1 MASTNKINSP
11 YSAALG
17 GGGFLFEETDAI
29 LPLLQSEN
37 CDTLLKDEIQ
47 HNRLLQMNAERTRSK
62 AILEIKRRYNA
73 MSLSFW
79 KEYQQMEE
87 VDRKA
92 ALMYAILKTYKIVFD
107 FHVNVTMPKWNSIAQ
122 KVELADFMIEMNEI
136 SARDQFV
143 ESWTDAT
150 KRKIASAYM
159 ALLRRCGMC
168 DNHGNLSQLPIGNPE
183 FYLKG
188 EGEPW
193 FLEAALI
200 PAYQIEKLKKA
211 AL

>member
-1 MASTNKINSP
+1 MASTNKFNSP

-37 CDTLLKDEIQ
+37 SDTLLKDEIQ

-73 MSLSFW
+73 MPLSFW
-79 KEYQQMEE
+79 TEYQQMEE
-87 VDRKA
+87 DDRKA

-107 FHVNVTMPKWNSIAQ
+107 FHVNVTMPKWNSIAK
-122 KVELADFMIEMNEI
+122 KVELADLMIELDEI

-143 ESWTDAT
+143 DSWTDNT
-150 KRKIASAYM
+150 KRKIAGAYLT
-159 ALLRRCGMC
+159 LLRRSGMS
-168 DNHGNLSQLPIGNPE
+168 DKQGNLAQLQIGNPE
-183 FYLKG
+183 FYLNG
-188 EGEPW
+188 DGEPW
-193 FLEAALI
+193 FLEAALM
-200 PAYQIEKLKKA
+200 PAYQIEELKTSV
-211 AL
+211 L

>member
-1 MASTNKINSP
+1 MASTNRFNSP

-37 CDTLLKDEIQ
+37 SDALLKDEIQ
-47 HNRLLQMNAERTRSK
+47 YNRLLHMNAERTRSK
-62 AILEIKRRYNA
+62 AILEIRRRYNA
-73 MSLSFW
+73 LPLPFW
-79 KEYQQMEE
+79 TEYQKMEE

-107 FHVNVTMPKWNSIAQ
+107 FHVNVTMPKWNSIAK
-122 KVELADFMIEMNEI
+122 KVELADLMIELDEI

-143 ESWTDAT
+143 DSWTDNT
-150 KRKIASAYM
+150 KRKIAGAYLT
-159 ALLRRCGMC
+159 LLRRSGMS
-168 DNHGNLSQLPIGNPE
+168 DKHGNLSQLQVDNPE
-183 FYLKG
+183 FYLNG

-193 FLEAALI
+193 FLEAALM
-200 PAYQIEKLKKA
+200 PAYQIEELKKS

>member
-1 MASTNKINSP
+1 MASTNKFNSP

-37 CDTLLKDEIQ
+37 SDALLKDEIQ
-47 HNRLLQMNAERTRSK
+47 HNRLLQINAERTRSK

-73 MSLSFW
+73 LPLPFW
-79 KEYQQMEE
+79 TEYQQME
-87 VDRKA
+87 DGDKKA

-107 FHVNVTMPKWNSIAQ
+107 FHVNVTMPKWNSIAK
-122 KVELADFMIEMNEI
+122 KVELADLMIELNEI

-143 ESWTDAT
+143 DSWTDNT
-150 KRKIASAYM
+150 KRKIAGAYLT
-159 ALLRRCGMC
+159 LLRRSGMS
-168 DNHGNLSQLPIGNPE
+168 DKQGNLSQLQIGNPE
-183 FYLKG
+183 FYLNG

-193 FLEAALI
+193 FLEAALM
-200 PAYQIEKLKKA
+200 PAYQIEELKKS